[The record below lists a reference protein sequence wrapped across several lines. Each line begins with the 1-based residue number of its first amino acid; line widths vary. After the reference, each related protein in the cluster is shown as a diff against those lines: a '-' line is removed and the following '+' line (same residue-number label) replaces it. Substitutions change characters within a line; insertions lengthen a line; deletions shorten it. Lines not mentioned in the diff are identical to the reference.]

1 MNRVNFLNSVS
12 NLSYPRMVF
21 DYYDYFL
28 ALKNIAEI
36 GEKISVDN
44 ATNNSIKFLVAVNNA
59 SEKNEIMRRAQSGII
74 DIYGRPITIHSELV
88 SNKKILLEFL

>member
-12 NLSYPRMVF
+12 NISYPRMVF

-28 ALKNIAEI
+28 ALKTIAETS
-36 GEKISVDN
+36 EKISVDD
-44 ATNNSIKFLVAVNNA
+44 ATSNSIKFLVAVNNA
-59 SEKNEIMRRAQSGII
+59 SEKNEIMKKAQSGII
-74 DIYGRPITIHSELV
+74 DIYGRPIVIHSELV